1 MDLEVWKEEG
11 SKDMIQRAS
20 EKAIQ
25 IMEDYHP
32 EPFDLK
38 IELELKQIINSA
50 EKKISRSR

>member
-25 IMEDYHP
+25 IMEDYRP
-32 EPFDLK
+32 EPFDLI